1 MPFSLTGGKH
11 GFILLNPQLN
21 DPNKK
26 KDFIEQLVFE
36 AHFKSFLE
44 KLIAL

>member
-1 MPFSLTGGKH
+1 MPFPLTGGEH
-11 GFILLNPQLN
+11 GFALVNQQLN

-36 AHFKSFLE
+36 AHLKSFIE